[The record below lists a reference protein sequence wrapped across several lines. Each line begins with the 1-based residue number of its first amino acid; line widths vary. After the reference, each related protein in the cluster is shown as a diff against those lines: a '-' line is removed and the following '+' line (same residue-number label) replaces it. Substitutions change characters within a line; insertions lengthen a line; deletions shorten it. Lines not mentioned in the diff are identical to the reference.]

1 MTLYILAKITHLIS
15 MIFFI
20 SVVSFRT
27 FIMPILKSKYDK
39 KTYTE
44 IDKLTGK
51 RARRII
57 KVNNVFLILSGLYL
71 LGLHADNTNMLFYI
85 KVSIGLVLALTF
97 YIVPVIMKNFNHIRW
112 FSQSFHY
119 LFFSLMMTVLVLSQL
134 MFM

>member
-27 FIMPILKSKYDK
+27 FIMPVLNSKYDK

-51 RARRII
+51 RARSII
-57 KVNNVFLILSGLYL
+57 KINNIFLILSGLYL

>member
-1 MTLYILAKITHLIS
+1 

-20 SVVSFRT
+20 AVVSFRT
-27 FIMPILKSKYDK
+27 FIMPVLKSKYDK
-39 KTYTE
+39 ETYAD

-51 RARRII
+51 KARSII

-71 LGLHADNTNMLFYI
+71 LGLHAGNTNMLFYI

-97 YIVPVIMKNFNHIRW
+97 YIVPVIMKNFNHISW

>member
-27 FIMPILKSKYDK
+27 FIMPVLKSKYDK
-39 KTYTE
+39 KTYAE